1 MLFRD
6 DLDYSAHLRLLVKTA
21 DRYEAGIRDYCLMP
35 NHVHL
40 LLDLRHENLAE
51 LMQYLLARHVERFN
65 RRHLRRG
72 HLVQA
77 PYRPKPI
84 EDEPHLFRTNRYIAL
99 NPVRAGLCEHPLEWP
114 WSAYS
119 GDGRIAPSP
128 SRAVIE
134 LVADALRRSDFD

>member
-1 MLFRD
+1 MGQRRPAQPLGLIHVTQRATDREVFFRD

-21 DRYEAGIRDYCLMP
+21 KRYDAGIQDYCLMP
-35 NHVHL
+35 NHLHL
-40 LLDLRHENLAE
+40 LLDLRHENLPE

-84 EDEPHLFRTNRYIAL
+84 
-99 NPVRAGLCEHPLEWP
+99 
-114 WSAYS
+114 
-119 GDGRIAPSP
+119 
-128 SRAVIE
+128 
-134 LVADALRRSDFD
+134 